1 MTAVNTEPNLSFRAA
16 VTLLAAVGLPS
27 SDLTEPQLE
36 HFLFSGPRNA
46 PTGLVGLELYDSV
59 ALLRS
64 LAVAP
69 NAQRSGLGTTLLEQ
83 AEGYAYAHGVRSLY
97 LLTTTA
103 QRFFESRGYRLTSR
117 ESCPASIRSTSE
129 FVTLCPASSAL
140 LVKTWLRKRDLL

>member
-1 MTAVNTEPNLSFRAA
+1 MTAVDTEPNPSLQAA
-16 VTLLAAVGLPS
+16 VALLTAVGLPS

-36 HFLFSGPRNA
+36 HFLFSGPRDA
-46 PTGLVGLELYDSV
+46 PTGLVGLELHDRV

-69 NAQRSGLGTTLLEQ
+69 DARGSGLGSALLEQ

-103 QRFFESRGYRLTSR
+103 ERFFVGRGYRPTSR
-117 ESCPASIRSTSE
+117 EICPAAIRSTSQ
-129 FVTLCPASSAL
+129 FASLCPTSSAL
-140 LVKTWLRKRDLL
+140 LVKTWP